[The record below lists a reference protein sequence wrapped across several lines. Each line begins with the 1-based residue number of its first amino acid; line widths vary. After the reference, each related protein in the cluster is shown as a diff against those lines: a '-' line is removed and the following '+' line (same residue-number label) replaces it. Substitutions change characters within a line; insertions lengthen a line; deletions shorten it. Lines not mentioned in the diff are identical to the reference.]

1 MLATP
6 YNTVIRNQNLPH
18 DLLVSHSRCSRYFR
32 IWYAIVTT
40 LILLSDYSSH
50 PVLSTPQLGKCVS
63 REVGALLCLKSWKN
77 LNNYM

>member
-40 LILLSDYSSH
+40 LIL
-50 PVLSTPQLGKCVS
+50 
-63 REVGALLCLKSWKN
+63 
-77 LNNYM
+77 